1 MNGQIPKQKKKADRV
16 SLFVN
21 TQSYRHRML
30 FGTLSRQAGDHG
42 KPDREYLY
50 NLLLI
55 CMKIERTNT
64 KTKKN
69 RPNSISRVPLL
80 VVTQSMSQRFRK
92 G

>member
-16 SLFVN
+16 PLFVN

-55 CMKIERTNT
+55 
-64 KTKKN
+64 
-69 RPNSISRVPLL
+69 
-80 VVTQSMSQRFRK
+80 
-92 G
+92 